1 MELKKP
7 AMAGTMES
15 SDVQITLRPNPGQGI
30 VVQLQSDVKVTFG
43 DAIEETVRAV
53 LAEFDVRDALVDVKD
68 KGRWTLSSVPGCSV
82 RSAGPPK
89 FSMTGERGIPMAKG
103 ELMRTSM
110 YAGGTSPVKMIQAG
124 FYNEDCLVYDLEDSV
139 SAGEKDAARFL
150 VYNAVKYQRPKDKYI
165 LIRVNGIYSKELDE
179 DLEAAVRAQPDAI
192 RIPKVEYDS
201 EVVKIDEKITA
212 IEKKACLPVGGIQ
225 LWCNIESY
233 LGVLNAQE
241 IATASPRVAAMALGA
256 EDFTA
261 SMSAQRTK
269 PGWEIFYA
277 RNAILMA
284 CRAAC
289 ISAQDAVFSDI
300 NDNEGLEKDLEMT
313 RALGFDGKTCVHPR
327 QIDKVNACF
336 TPSQKEIRNA
346 QRVLEALEE
355 AARNHTGVCTLDGGM
370 VDKPMEL
377 RARTTLAKAE
387 AAGIKFGGV
396 VR

>member
-1 MELKKP
+1 
-7 AMAGTMES
+7 MAENHLT
-15 SDVQITLRPNPGQGI
+15 
-30 VVQLQSDVKVTFG
+30 
-43 DAIEETVRAV
+43 
-53 LAEFDVRDALVDVKD
+53 
-68 KGRWTLSSVPGCSV
+68 
-82 RSAGPPK
+82 
-89 FSMTGERGIPMAKG
+89 
-103 ELMRTSM
+103 RTSM

-139 SAGEKDAARFL
+139 SAGEKDAARLL

-192 RIPKVEYDS
+192 RIPKVEYAS
-201 EVVKIDEKITA
+201 EVQKIDGKITA
-212 IEKKACLPVGGIQ
+212 IEKKAGLPVGGIQ

-233 LGVLNAQE
+233 QGVLNAQE
-241 IATASPRVAAMALGA
+241 IAAASPRVAAMALGA

-284 CRAAC
+284 CRTAG

-300 NDNEGLEKDLEMT
+300 NDDEGLARDLEMT
-313 RALGFDGKTCVHPR
+313 RTLGFDGKTCVHPR
-327 QIDKVNACF
+327 QIDRVNACF
-336 TPSQKEIRNA
+336 TPSQKEVKNA
-346 QRVLEALEE
+346 LRVLEALEE
-355 AARNHTGVCTLDGGM
+355 AAKNHTGVCVLDGGM

-377 RARTTLAKAE
+377 RARSTLAKAE
-387 AAGIKFGGV
+387 AAGVKLGV
-396 VR
+396 DIL

>member
-1 MELKKP
+1 MSK
-7 AMAGTMES
+7 T
-15 SDVQITLRPNPGQGI
+15 
-30 VVQLQSDVKVTFG
+30 
-43 DAIEETVRAV
+43 
-53 LAEFDVRDALVDVKD
+53 
-68 KGRWTLSSVPGCSV
+68 
-82 RSAGPPK
+82 
-89 FSMTGERGIPMAKG
+89 

-150 VYNAVKYQRPKDKYI
+150 VYNAVKYQRPADKYI
-165 LIRVNGIYSKELDE
+165 LIRVNGIYSQEIDE

-192 RIPKVEYDS
+192 RIPKVEYAR
-201 EVVKIDEKITA
+201 EVQRIDEKITA
-212 IEKKACLPVGGIQ
+212 IERKAGLSEGSIK

-233 LGVLNAQE
+233 LGVLNAME
-241 IATASPRVAAMALGA
+241 IAASSPRVVAMALGA

-284 CRAAC
+284 CRAAG

-300 NDNEGLEKDLEMT
+300 NDTEGLARDLEMT

-327 QIDKVNACF
+327 QIDVVNACF
-336 TPSQKEIRNA
+336 TPSAREIQNA

-355 AARNHTGVCTLDGGM
+355 AARNHTGVCVLDGGM
-370 VDKPMEL
+370 VDKPMAL
-377 RARTTLAKAE
+377 RARTTIAKAK
-387 AAGIKFGGV
+387 AVGIKVGGV
-396 VR
+396 KE

>member
-1 MELKKP
+1 
-7 AMAGTMES
+7 MAENHLT
-15 SDVQITLRPNPGQGI
+15 
-30 VVQLQSDVKVTFG
+30 
-43 DAIEETVRAV
+43 
-53 LAEFDVRDALVDVKD
+53 
-68 KGRWTLSSVPGCSV
+68 
-82 RSAGPPK
+82 
-89 FSMTGERGIPMAKG
+89 
-103 ELMRTSM
+103 RTSM

-139 SAGEKDAARFL
+139 SAGEKDAARLL

-192 RIPKVEYDS
+192 RIPKVEYAS
-201 EVVKIDEKITA
+201 EVQKIDGKITA
-212 IEKKACLPVGGIQ
+212 IEKKAGLPVGGIQ

-233 LGVLNAQE
+233 QGVLNAQE
-241 IATASPRVAAMALGA
+241 IAAASPRVAAMALGA

-284 CRAAC
+284 CRAAG

-300 NDNEGLEKDLEMT
+300 NDDEGLARDLEMT
-313 RALGFDGKTCVHPR
+313 RTLGFDGKTCVHPR
-327 QIDKVNACF
+327 QIDRVNACF
-336 TPSQKEIRNA
+336 TPSQKEVKNA
-346 QRVLEALEE
+346 LRVLEALEE
-355 AARNHTGVCTLDGGM
+355 AAKNHTGVCVLDGGM

-377 RARTTLAKAE
+377 RARSTLAKAA
-387 AAGIKFGGV
+387 AAGVKLGV
-396 VR
+396 DIL

>member
-1 MELKKP
+1 
-7 AMAGTMES
+7 
-15 SDVQITLRPNPGQGI
+15 
-30 VVQLQSDVKVTFG
+30 
-43 DAIEETVRAV
+43 
-53 LAEFDVRDALVDVKD
+53 
-68 KGRWTLSSVPGCSV
+68 
-82 RSAGPPK
+82 
-89 FSMTGERGIPMAKG
+89 MAKT

-110 YAGGTSPVKMIQAG
+110 YAGGTSPVKMIQSG

-150 VYNAVKYQRPKDKYI
+150 VYNAVKYQRPADKYI
-165 LIRVNGIYSKELDE
+165 LIRVNGIYSQEIDE

-192 RIPKVEYDS
+192 RVPKVEYAK
-201 EVVKIDEKITA
+201 EVQRIDEKITA
-212 IEKKACLPVGGIQ
+212 IEKKAGLPVGGIK

-233 LGVLNAQE
+233 LGVLNAME
-241 IATASPRVAAMALGA
+241 IATASPRVVAMALGA

-261 SMSAQRTK
+261 SMTAQRTK

-284 CRAAC
+284 CRAAG

-300 NDNEGLEKDLEMT
+300 NDPEGLAKDLEMT

-327 QIDKVNACF
+327 QIDTVNACF
-336 TPSQKEIRNA
+336 TPSAKEIRNA

-355 AARNHTGVCTLDGGM
+355 AARNHTGVCVLDGGM

-377 RARTTLAKAE
+377 RARTTIAKAE
-387 AAGIKFGGV
+387 AAGIKVGGAKK
-396 VR
+396 

>member
-1 MELKKP
+1 
-7 AMAGTMES
+7 MA
-15 SDVQITLRPNPGQGI
+15 N
-30 VVQLQSDVKVTFG
+30 
-43 DAIEETVRAV
+43 
-53 LAEFDVRDALVDVKD
+53 
-68 KGRWTLSSVPGCSV
+68 
-82 RSAGPPK
+82 
-89 FSMTGERGIPMAKG
+89 
-103 ELMRTSM
+103 ELMRTSL

-150 VYNAVKYQRPKDKYI
+150 VYNAVKYQRPAGKYL

-192 RIPKVEYDS
+192 RIPKVEYAE
-201 EVVKIDEKITA
+201 EVKRIDEKVTA
-212 IEKKACLPVGGIQ
+212 IEQKAGLPVGGVKF
-225 LWCNIESY
+225 WCNIESY
-233 LGVLNAQE
+233 LGVLSAQQ
-241 IATASPRVAAMALGA
+241 IATASPRVVAMALGA

-284 CRAAC
+284 CRAAG

-300 NDNEGLEKDLEMT
+300 NDPEGLQKDLEMT

-327 QIDKVNACF
+327 QIDAVNGCF
-336 TPSQKEIRNA
+336 TPSPKEIRNA

-355 AARNHTGVCTLDGGM
+355 AARSHTGVCVLDGGM
-370 VDKPMEL
+370 VDKPMEI
-377 RARTTLAKAE
+377 RARTTLAKAA
-387 AAGIKFGGV
+387 AAGIKVGGV
-396 VR
+396 K

>member
-1 MELKKP
+1 
-7 AMAGTMES
+7 MAG
-15 SDVQITLRPNPGQGI
+15 
-30 VVQLQSDVKVTFG
+30 
-43 DAIEETVRAV
+43 
-53 LAEFDVRDALVDVKD
+53 
-68 KGRWTLSSVPGCSV
+68 
-82 RSAGPPK
+82 
-89 FSMTGERGIPMAKG
+89 G
-103 ELMRTSM
+103 ELMRTSL

-150 VYNAVKYQRPKDKYI
+150 VYNAVKYQRPAGKYI
-165 LIRVNGIYSKELDE
+165 LIRVNGLYSQELDE

-192 RIPKVEYDS
+192 RLPKVEYAH
-201 EVVKIDEKITA
+201 EVQRVDEKITA
-212 IEKKACLPVGGIQ
+212 IEKKAGLPEGGIK

-233 LGVLNAQE
+233 LGVLNARE
-241 IATASPRVAAMALGA
+241 IAKASPRVAAMALGA

-284 CRAAC
+284 CREAG

-300 NDNEGLEKDLEMT
+300 NDSEGLEKDLEMT
-313 RALGFDGKTCVHPR
+313 RVLGFDGKTCVHPR

-336 TPSQKEIRNA
+336 TPSEKEIRSA
-346 QRVLEALEE
+346 RRVLEALEE

-387 AAGIKFGGV
+387 AAGIKTWRE